1 MRGFQVVEN
10 ALSDRGGGEVEAFLR
25 HMDRGSNYS
34 RDSPFYPSVSS
45 VLQFRVGAFIVH
57 RPVGEVRR
65 IGKSKSFLFFA
76 SYFLTPLP
84 LLLLVFCLCVC
95 VYILLQVR
103 LTCR

>member
-1 MRGFQVVEN
+1 M
-10 ALSDRGGGEVEAFLR
+10 LYPTGGEVEAFLR

-57 RPVGEVRR
+57 RPVGKVRR

-95 VYILLQVR
+95 VCVYILLQVR